1 MTTDTLRIEHLPN
14 GLVHVRD
21 LASGLTA
28 AYNPDG
34 SYQHGPLHPSDPG
47 GRTILSAVRAFLGFS
62 PVPMAPSGWDFID

>member
-1 MTTDTLRIEHLPN
+1 MTTDTLRIERLPN

-28 AYNPDG
+28 AYSPDG
-34 SYQHGPLHPSDPG
+34 SYRHGDLHPSDPW
-47 GRTILSAVRAFLGFS
+47 GRTILSAVRAFLGLS